1 MRTKSDTRR
10 QAILNA
16 AAKVFQE
23 TGFER
28 ASMSAICER
37 LGYSKATLYNY
48 FASKEELFSAVV
60 FDATEAE
67 FQATLEALDPT
78 MQDITQALELFGQR
92 LLTLIYSPQVQAMR
106 RLVVS
111 EAGRSGLGGKCY
123 ELGPVRN
130 EAVAAEFL
138 QQAMNMGKLRQADA
152 RIAALHLRGLLDA
165 EWLDRFLFQVL
176 KEIRADEL
184 KLSVQRAVSAFMAA
198 YGPSDECDPD
208 HERPFSHGR
217 L

>member
-1 MRTKSDTRR
+1 MRTKSEARR
-10 QAILNA
+10 QAILDA
-16 AAKVFQE
+16 ASVVFQE

-48 FASKEELFSAVV
+48 FSSKEELFSAVV

-67 FQATLEALDPT
+67 FQASLEALDPS
-78 MQDITQALELFGQR
+78 MQDITRALELFGQR

-111 EAGRSGLGGKCY
+111 EAGRSELGRKCY

-130 EAVAAEFL
+130 EAVAAAFL
-138 QQAMNMGKLRQADA
+138 QQAMNTGKLRQADP
-152 RIAALHLRGLLDA
+152 RIAALHLRGLLEA

-176 KEIRADEL
+176 SDISAEEL
-184 KLSVQRAVSAFMAA
+184 KGTVQRAVAAFMAA
-198 YGPSDECDPD
+198 YGPSDRLAAPAD
-208 HERPFSHGR
+208 HP

>member
-1 MRTKSDTRR
+1 MRTKSETRR
-10 QAILNA
+10 QAILDA
-16 AAKVFQE
+16 AADVFQE

-67 FQATLEALDPT
+67 FEATHEALDPT
-78 MQDITQALELFGQR
+78 MEDVTQALELFGQR
-92 LLTLIYSPQVQAMR
+92 LLTLIYAPQVQAMR

-111 EAGRSGLGGKCY
+111 EAGRSELGRKCY

-138 QQAMNMGKLRQADA
+138 QQAMNAGKLRQADA
-152 RIAALHLRGLLDA
+152 RIAALHLRGLLEA

-176 KEIRADEL
+176 IDISAEEINL
-184 KLSVQRAVSAFMAA
+184 TVQRAVATFMAA
-198 YGPSDECDPD
+198 YGPLD
-208 HERPFSHGR
+208 
-217 L
+217 

>member
-37 LGYSKATLYNY
+37 LGYSK
-48 FASKEELFSAVV
+48 
-60 FDATEAE
+60 
-67 FQATLEALDPT
+67 ATLEALDPT